1 MKETTP
7 TLLEEITLSMKL
19 SIWSKSS
26 CGKFLPLG
34 KKSREEKNGMNPKP
48 KYQYT
53 YCSNWNRSPQQ
64 TYKITFMLLFFIFPT
79 LTRSIQQKCHY
90 LLRFVYCV
98 LGKRRNRRLIQTT
111 TLQSQHVLVDL
122 VSHPQRVGSPT
133 LLKQKVIYLLT
144 KTFL

>member
-34 KKSREEKNGMNPKP
+34 KKCREGKKWDESEAKILRTAAIGIE
-48 KYQYT
+48 
-53 YCSNWNRSPQQ
+53 Q

-111 TLQSQHVLVDL
+111 TL
-122 VSHPQRVGSPT
+122 
-133 LLKQKVIYLLT
+133 
-144 KTFL
+144 